1 MKNTCRGKCKV
12 CKRKLTN
19 KDYYKLCRKCQP
31 AYSMGMKDEKDY
43 ILSQLSGTIEEL
55 KGG

>member
-1 MKNTCRGKCKV
+1 MKTTNRSKCKV